1 MISISL
7 CLIVRNEEDVLA
19 RCLDSVKGIADEII
33 VVDTGS
39 IDRTKEIASSY
50 TSRIYDF
57 EWIEDFAAARNF
69 AFGKATSEYILWLD
83 ADDIFMEEDQVM
95 LLELKA
101 SLSPEVDTVS
111 MYYHLSKDESGMVT
125 NRLRR
130 NRLVKRARQFRWIG
144 AVHEYLE
151 VYGAALASEIA
162 VTHASTR
169 HDSDRNLR
177 IYEQRLA
184 RGEEFS
190 PRDLYYYANELK
202 DHSRYEK
209 AILYYN
215 RFLHSKKGW
224 VEDNVAACGKLADCH
239 AALGDQQLALESALS
254 SFRYGS
260 PRADNC
266 CRIGYYHLQSCAY
279 ENAAF
284 WYESALRAPRQEE
297 AWSMQNT
304 SCSTW
309 LPHLQ
314 LCVCYDKLGQWLK
327 AYEHNEIARAYRP
340 DHPSVL
346 HNKTY
351 LEGLLLSDQSLDRS
365 NASLS
370 QTAP

>member
-1 MISISL
+1 MVSISL

-39 IDRTKEIASSY
+39 TDETKSIASSY
-50 TSRIYDF
+50 TDNVYDF
-57 EWIEDFAAARNF
+57 EWIDDFAAARNF
-69 AFGKATSEYILWLD
+69 AFDKATSEYILWLD
-83 ADDIFMEEDQVM
+83 ADDIFLELDQIK

-101 SLSPEVDTVS
+101 TLSSEVDTVS
-111 MYYHLSKDESGMVT
+111 MFYYLSQDENGMIT
-125 NRLRR
+125 SRLRR
-130 NRLVKRARQFRWIG
+130 NRLVRRDRQFRWIG

-151 VYGAALASEIA
+151 VYGVSLVSDIA

-184 RGEEFS
+184 KGEEFS

-202 DHSRYEK
+202 DHSHNEK
-209 AILYYN
+209 AIQFYN
-215 RFLHSKKGW
+215 LFLSTKKGW
-224 VEDNVAACGKLADCH
+224 VEDNIAACGKLSDCY
-239 AALGDQQLALESALS
+239 AALGNQESAMESALR
-254 SFRYGS
+254 SFQYGS
-260 PRADNC
+260 PRSENC
-266 CRIGYYHLQSCAY
+266 CRIGYYHLQSGAY
-279 ENAAF
+279 ETAAY
-284 WYESALRAPRQEE
+284 WYNTALHTPKQDE
-297 AWSMQNT
+297 AWSLQNT

-340 DHPSVL
+340 NHPSVL
-346 HNKTY
+346 HNKAY
-351 LEGLLLSDQSLDRS
+351 LEGVLTPL
-365 NASLS
+365 
-370 QTAP
+370 QTQEEAIL